1 MSRYSA
7 FLYTAGCFD
16 FEYIFKVAKSND
28 IVIASQMQLPARQ
41 EAKMRYR
48 LPGRASRGEILWNL
62 IKNYRI
68 NMSC

>member
-16 FEYIFKVAKSND
+16 FEYIFKVAKSDD
-28 IVIASQMQLPARQ
+28 IVLASQMQPLARQ
-41 EAKMRYR
+41 EAKKRYR
-48 LPGRASRGEILWNL
+48 HPGRVSGGELIWNL
-62 IKNYRI
+62 IKNYQI